1 MAFWKE
7 TYLNDRRGEILRS
20 IQRAQYQVNG
30 GTWYNGEINSK
41 EITGQNV
48 VIFVSV
54 PSSGTADT
62 ITGVRVYDN
71 NGRLAGEQTIS
82 LRRESVNAALIR
94 FTFPLV
100 EE

>member
-7 TYLNDRRGEILRS
+7 AYLNDRRGEILRS
-20 IQRAQYQVNG
+20 VQRVQYQVNG
-30 GTWYNGEINSK
+30 GTWRNGEINSK
-41 EITGQNV
+41 GITGPNV

-54 PSSGTADT
+54 PSFGTADT

-71 NGRLAGEQTIS
+71 NDRLAGEQAVS